1 MPAKKGA
8 SPVMAV
14 DKLHVPSSA
23 LVPSADEQ
31 SNSPRSP
38 SRRNFLRRGST
49 IAGSAFAAGATGI
62 SMSQAETLAIPPSN
76 LGYGKPI
83 PETDYGVPSKYE
95 SDVRRRRSDVLK
107 NRQNFSDWSMT
118 PLQHQHGIVT
128 PNGLIYER
136 HRNGTPDIDPE

>member
-62 SMSQAETLAIPPSN
+62 SMSQAEPLTIPPSN

-83 PETDYGVPSKYE
+83 PETA
-95 SDVRRRRSDVLK
+95 
-107 NRQNFSDWSMT
+107 NRMYAAAAATCSRTGRISPT
-118 PLQHQHGIVT
+118 GA
-128 PNGLIYER
+128 
-136 HRNGTPDIDPE
+136 